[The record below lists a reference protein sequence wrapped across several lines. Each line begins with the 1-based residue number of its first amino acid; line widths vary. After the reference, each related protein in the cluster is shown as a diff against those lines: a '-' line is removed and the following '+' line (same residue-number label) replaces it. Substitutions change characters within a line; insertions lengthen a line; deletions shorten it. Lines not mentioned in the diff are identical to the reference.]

1 MCIRD
6 RVVPNADNLLT
17 FELQGSGTLL
27 ATCSADLKDCTAY
40 IAPERKAWKGRAMA
54 VVKSGKEKGRLTL
67 TVKGKGVKKASVS
80 LDVK

>member
-1 MCIRD
+1 
-6 RVVPNADNLLT
+6 
-17 FELQGSGTLL
+17 
-27 ATCSADLKDCTAY
+27 
-40 IAPERKAWKGRAMA
+40 MA

>member
-1 MCIRD
+1 M
-6 RVVPNADNLLT
+6 PNADNLLA

-27 ATCSADLKDCTAY
+27 ATCSADLKDSTAY
-40 IAPERKAWKGRAMA
+40 TVPERKTWKGRAMA
-54 VVKSGKEKGRLTL
+54 VVKSGREKGRLTL